1 MSDASPLDY
10 RESIRKELRRRTEAI
25 TSLCEEMR
33 AHGDSRESQARVH
46 RLVSFMVKYVLSQ
59 PVAAREFRRLLNLD
73 TAAFCSLEGHKLRK
87 RLECVLRRAAKY
99 MRSKL
104 RSLPSHGHVV
114 AEQPRPWSGLGYEL
128 SLPQMLRYV
137 DKRLRAGPGTS
148 DPTMWVDHYGR
159 LCFDLL
165 VQVRGI
171 LGLNSD
177 PEVDRLGKE
186 YERAK
191 RDIEHLL
198 GYQVDYGGGEAAKL
212 LARVHL
218 GMCPDEAR
226 GLYDNRAELLRLQ
239 FEKTYGSAQLSI
251 EDIRNATTEV
261 HALLDAFLDE
271 HAAKH
276 YLIERLAAYFLLYAG
291 KRVQDGIDGLKSRQ
305 RKSPKIEEQVFRPMV
320 EEFMFHHGYYV
331 LSESQL
337 GAGGL
342 RPDIL
347 MQEKAAWF
355 LFELKQCGFGNEQQV
370 SATGIERKLR
380 EAVWKAERYH
390 NLLTPLHGV
399 QPDIYVICFVRGTAE
414 FAGVDGALSGHGHDL
429 SQAGVRFHLRIVN
442 LPPSDVGDRRLLIRT
457 ASLTEA
463 SRQDAAS
470 RIAASGPLHG
480 IRGIRH

>member
-1 MSDASPLDY
+1 MSDAIPLDY
-10 RESIRKELRRRTEAI
+10 RESIRRELRRRAEAI
-25 TSLCEEMR
+25 TAFCVEMR
-33 AHGDSRESQARVH
+33 QQATSSDSQARLE

-59 PVAAREFRRLLNLD
+59 PVLAVEFRRLLNLD
-73 TAAFCSLEGHKLRK
+73 TAKFCSLEGRKLRK
-87 RLECVLRRAAKY
+87 RLECILRRATKY

-104 RSLPSHGHVV
+104 RSPSHGHVV
-114 AEQPRPWSGLGYEL
+114 AEQPRQWSGLGFKL

-148 DPTMWVDHYGR
+148 DPTMWVDHYDR

-218 GMCPDEAR
+218 GMCPEEAR
-226 GLYDNRAELLRLQ
+226 GLYDNQAELLRLH
-239 FEKTYGSAQLSI
+239 FRKRYGSAELSI

-261 HALLDAFLDE
+261 HALLDALLDE

-291 KRVQDGIDGLKSRQ
+291 KRVQDSIDGLKIRQ
-305 RKSPKIEEQVFRPMV
+305 RKSPRIEEQVFRPMV
-320 EEFMFHHGYYV
+320 EEFMFRHGYYV

-337 GAGGL
+337 GVGGL

-355 LFELKQCGFGNEQQV
+355 LFELKQCGFGNEQRV
-370 SATGIERKLR
+370 STTGIERKLR
-380 EAVWKAERYH
+380 EAVWKSERYH
-390 NLLTPLHGV
+390 DLLTPLHGV

-429 SQAGVRFHLRIVN
+429 SQGGVRFHLRIVN
-442 LPPSDVGDRRLLIRT
+442 LPLPDGRTKRLRVRI
-457 ASLTEA
+457 ASLT
-463 SRQDAAS
+463 
-470 RIAASGPLHG
+470 SGV
-480 IRGIRH
+480 RDK